1 MVTTTL
7 NLTSDVHSDDDI
19 MAAFELVLGVYVT
32 EGQFKNASELL
43 LKRGDIQIE
52 LLSPSGSKSILLPYR
67 DNDIVPYASFP
78 SNLSAEILEY
88 ISLESVL
95 PDGYIDW
102 PFMSVHYWGENPR
115 GEWTLTFHY
124 RGVDDLVTFEGLNV
138 TLYGTLET
146 PEAITNYTECNTLCG
161 GGCARA
167 GSSVFCHSC
176 SNLRHAETLECIDVC
191 PPGYLDLNGYC
202 HNASKP
208 EPECAKSLESKVLNS
223 PLMGRYY

>member
-19 MAAFELVLGVYVT
+19 MEAFELVLKILVSEDRLT
-32 EGQFKNASELL
+32 NASELL

-78 SNLSAEILEY
+78 STLPAEILEY
-88 ISLESVL
+88 ISLDYFL

-102 PFMSVHYWGENPR
+102 PFMSVHYWGEDPR
-115 GEWTLTFHY
+115 GEWTLTFRY
-124 RGVDDLVTFEGLNV
+124 RGVNDLVTFEGLNV
-138 TLYGTLET
+138 TLYGTVET
-146 PEAITNYTECNTLCG
+146 PEAIMNYTECNSMCV

-191 PPGYLDLNGYC
+191 PTGYQDLNGYC
-202 HNASKP
+202 YNSSKP
-208 EPECAKSLESKVLNS
+208 EPVCVKSLESKMLNYS
-223 PLMGRYY
+223 LLSQYF